1 MMKDSEGRTA
11 LIHAISHNHLKSIK
25 AILNNVNNADQLAF
39 MKNKDDY
46 NALMHAAVCGDYY
59 TITTLLDHVKNPIEL
74 IYSSN
79 SDGETALM
87 VCSKNRFIDNTDSN
101 SITAMLEN
109 VKKIRD
115 PYYKFSPT
123 YPKGKN
129 SYIPLNLDSLI
140 FIKNTK
146 WMNAF
151 MIALTV
157 NNIRAALTLLN
168 STTDILRLFSEENLE
183 QCTVIDLFH
192 KEYGVDMCDALIE
205 RVEQLQIS
213 NNSEDLDT
221 VMWLLR
227 ERKAR
232 FH

>member
-1 MMKDSEGRTA
+1 VK
-11 LIHAISHNHLKSIK
+11 NP
-25 AILNNVNNADQLAF
+25 DQLAL
-39 MKNKDDY
+39 MKTQNDY
-46 NALMHAAVCGDYY
+46 NALMLEAIVGGYN
-59 TITTLLDHVKNPIEL
+59 TTKALLNHVKNPAEL
-74 IYSSN
+74 IYSTDSK
-79 SDGETALM
+79 GLTALM
-87 VCSKNRFIDNTDSN
+87 LCSKNRFIDNTDSN

-157 NNIRAALTLLN
+157 NNIGAALTLLN
-168 STTDILRLFSEENLE
+168 STTDILRLFTEENLE
-183 QCTVIDLFH
+183 QRTAIELFH

-205 RVEQLQIS
+205 SVEQLQIS
-213 NNSEDLDT
+213 DNSQDLDT

-227 ERKAR
+227 EREAR
-232 FH
+232 YNQAN